1 MDFHSSFQR
10 ILFQREA
17 EKRGKRGEPYDD
29 HLTEQQRIE
38 NEKKERATL
47 LEDRAKACSIEKRV
61 GDAYPLHLL
70 KQEIEPIKVEEVP
83 AQPVRKR
90 AKPETIKKK

>member
-1 MDFHSSFQR
+1 
-10 ILFQREA
+10 
-17 EKRGKRGEPYDD
+17 
-29 HLTEQQRIE
+29 
-38 NEKKERATL
+38 
-47 LEDRAKACSIEKRV
+47 V